1 MAKISRNAL
10 AGGTEAALN
19 AAGAGPAKE
28 PAAAGFS
35 FLPQA
40 ANAAPVE
47 WLAAPGFTPY
57 PDAVAFMEQRVAQIA
72 AGRAAELIW
81 LVEHPPLYTAGTSA
95 KAADLLEPDRFPVYE
110 SARGGQF
117 TYHGPGQ
124 RVMYIMLDLKRRR
137 QDIRAFITAVE
148 QWGINSLA
156 AFGVKAERRE
166 DRVGIWVAK
175 TANPGLPLP
184 CAEAKIAAIGL
195 RLRKW
200 VSYHGMAVNI
210 SPNLSHYNGIVPCGI
225 AEYGVTSLA
234 QLGKNISFA
243 EWDNIARR
251 EFEQIF
257 GAVKAG

>member
-10 AGGTEAALN
+10 AGSAVSAADKTEAAQ
-19 AAGAGPAKE
+19 
-28 PAAAGFS
+28 FS
-35 FLPQA
+35 FRPQA

-47 WLAAPGFTPY
+47 WLTAPGFTPY

-72 AGRAAELIW
+72 ANEAAELIW
-81 LVEHPPLYTAGTSA
+81 LVEHPPLYTAGTGA
-95 KAADLLEPDRFPVYE
+95 KREDLLEPDRFPVYE

-137 QDIRAFITAVE
+137 EDIRAFITAVE

-156 AFGVKAERRE
+156 GLGIHAERRE

-175 TANPGLPLP
+175 AANSGLPLP

-210 SPNLSHYNGIVPCGI
+210 SPKLEHFSGIVPCGI

-243 EWDNIARR
+243 EWDKIARH
-251 EFEQIF
+251 EFAQIF
-257 GAVKAG
+257 GAVKSV